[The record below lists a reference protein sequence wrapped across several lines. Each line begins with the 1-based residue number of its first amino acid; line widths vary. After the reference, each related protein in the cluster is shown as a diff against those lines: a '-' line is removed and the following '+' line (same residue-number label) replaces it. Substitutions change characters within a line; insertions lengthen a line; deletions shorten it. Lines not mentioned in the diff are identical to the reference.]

1 MKLLIITPYFYPK
14 IGGVEKYIYE
24 LTKHLLIYD
33 LDIIIVSYKWDK
45 YDNLKNIEN
54 IKQYKLTSMFKIS
67 TTPVDLFIYQNL
79 LKIVND
85 EKPDIINSHTPV
97 PLVSDVASRIANDKK
112 IPFILNYHNDLVG
125 NGVYYILS
133 KLYYNFLGYK
143 TMDLSNVIIV
153 TSEYYAGLSP
163 YLKNYKNKIRVI
175 SPGVNLNLFNTN
187 NINKLNN
194 KKTVL
199 FVGQLNKGSRHKGLI
214 YLMDSIKLL
223 SSLNIQLF
231 VIGSGDFKDIYQKYA
246 EEINIEEKVN
256 FLGHVSEIDLA
267 NYYKMS
273 DLVVLPSYNKAEG
286 FGMVLIEAQ
295 ACGVP
300 VIGTTVGGIPYSM
313 INNETGYLVPPKNS
327 KLLAEKIHFLINH
340 TEKSI
345 VMGNKGHEFV
355 SNKFTWEKSAK
366 EFYKI
371 LCDFT

>member
-1 MKLLIITPYFYPK
+1 
-14 IGGVEKYIYE
+14 
-24 LTKHLLIYD
+24 
-33 LDIIIVSYKWDK
+33 
-45 YDNLKNIEN
+45 
-54 IKQYKLTSMFKIS
+54 
-67 TTPVDLFIYQNL
+67 
-79 LKIVND
+79 
-85 EKPDIINSHTPV
+85 
-97 PLVSDVASRIANDKK
+97 
-112 IPFILNYHNDLVG
+112 
-125 NGVYYILS
+125 
-133 KLYYNFLGYK
+133 
-143 TMDLSNVIIV
+143 MDLSNVIIV